1 MAGWRSWTIC
11 SAPSNNIIKNEDMNT
26 ANYNLQ
32 NKTVVITGA
41 ARGIGFA
48 IAEAFAAQGSHVVIV
63 DLARESVDQAVQSL
77 TQRGFSASGEVGDV
91 TQGEAMEAIFASIVS
106 VRGGIDCLVNNAG
119 VTRDNLLLRMKQ
131 EEWDLVLKINL
142 SGSFICTQKV
152 FKHMM
157 RARSG
162 SIINIASVIGII
174 GNAGQANYAASKG
187 GLIAFTKSCAKEFA
201 SRGVRVNA
209 IAPGFIE
216 TEMTAT
222 LPAEVVASY
231 AKAIPLQKMGSP
243 ADIARVCLF
252 LASDDSSY
260 LTGQTIA
267 VDGGLTMH

>member
-1 MAGWRSWTIC
+1 M
-11 SAPSNNIIKNEDMNT
+11 
-26 ANYNLQ
+26 
-32 NKTVVITGA
+32 
-41 ARGIGFA
+41 
-48 IAEAFAAQGSHVVIV
+48 
-63 DLARESVDQAVQSL
+63 
-77 TQRGFSASGEVGDV
+77 
-91 TQGEAMEAIFASIVS
+91 
-106 VRGGIDCLVNNAG
+106 
-119 VTRDNLLLRMKQ
+119 
-131 EEWDLVLKINL
+131 LKINL

>member
-1 MAGWRSWTIC
+1 M
-11 SAPSNNIIKNEDMNT
+11 
-26 ANYNLQ
+26 
-32 NKTVVITGA
+32 ITGA

-48 IAEAFAAQGSHVVIV
+48 IAEAFAAQNAHVVII
-63 DLARESVDQAVQSL
+63 DLARDTVDRAVENLVQKGL
-77 TQRGFSASGEVGDV
+77 SASGQVGDV
-91 TQGEAMEAIFASIVS
+91 TRGEEMEAVFAAV
-106 VRGGIDCLVNNAG
+106 VAERGGIDCLVNNAG

-142 SGSFICTQKV
+142 TGSFVCTQKV

-157 RARSG
+157 KTRAG
-162 SIINIASVIGII
+162 SIINIASVIGLM

-187 GLIAFTKSCAKEFA
+187 GIIAFTKSCAREFA

-222 LPAEVVASY
+222 LPEEVVASY

-243 ADIARVCLF
+243 ADVARLCLF
-252 LASDDSSY
+252 LAADDSSY
-260 LTGQTIA
+260 ITGQTIA
-267 VDGGLTMH
+267 IDGGLTMH